1 MKIYLL
7 FRPLAIATLITYLF
21 LRNNSDARWEY
32 DLVLFNLVA
41 LLAAASIAFSPI
53 LDDPFGRA
61 GVIGAIISWS
71 AGSITSSL
79 DSFFE
84 IKTLLDLDVIA
95 QSLYALF
102 YPLAIFGLTRAIRF
116 KATSKSLELL
126 DTAIIAIGYTTIL
139 TALLVRPAMTT
150 IEGGIFEVFLAIL
163 YPVGD
168 IVILVLVLL
177 LVLRQR
183 ISWRNSLLLIGATTF
198 FLSDFYFLYQSY
210 LGEYEFGSLTDVGWL
225 ISFILLS
232 EAFWFA
238 NNEEQAPRS
247 FNPAVA
253 TIALL
258 GSSTLLAIAVLQ
270 PSYIPR
276 FLILPAFVTIALS
289 FLRMGVA
296 INDARNMSN
305 EQILARTDEL
315 TGLANRRKF
324 MVDCQE
330 FLKSPGS
337 LLILD
342 LDGFKAVNDSLGH
355 GIGDQ
360 LLKQV
365 AIRFQ
370 RVMPSDSLLARLG
383 GDEFGALIP
392 GSDGIEVARA
402 LKATLTYPFH
412 INSNEICL
420 DVSIGEASNE
430 PGSSAAEQLL
440 RRADEAMYEAKR
452 SKLGVVSWHNQLGT
466 SGSRL

>member
-1 MKIYLL
+1 
-7 FRPLAIATLITYLF
+7 
-21 LRNNSDARWEY
+21 
-32 DLVLFNLVA
+32 V
-41 LLAAASIAFSPI
+41 
-53 LDDPFGRA
+53 
-61 GVIGAIISWS
+61 
-71 AGSITSSL
+71 
-79 DSFFE
+79 
-84 IKTLLDLDVIA
+84 
-95 QSLYALF
+95 
-102 YPLAIFGLTRAIRF
+102 
-116 KATSKSLELL
+116 SKSLELL
-126 DTAIIAIGYTTIL
+126 DTSIIAIGYTTIL

-150 IEGGIFEVFLAIL
+150 IDGSIFEVFLAIL

-168 IVILVLVLL
+168 VVILVLVLL
-177 LVLRQR
+177 LVFRQR
-183 ISWRNSLLLIGATTF
+183 MSWRNGLILIGATMF

-210 LGEYEFGSLTDVGWL
+210 LGRYEFGSLTDVGWL
-225 ISFILLS
+225 ISFIFLS

-238 NNEEQAPRS
+238 SNEVQAPRS
-247 FNPAVA
+247 FNSAVA

-330 FLKSPGS
+330 FLKNPGS

-365 AIRFQ
+365 ASRFQ
-370 RVMPSDSLLARLG
+370 RVMPSDALLARLG

-392 GSDGIEVARA
+392 GGDGMEVARA

-412 INSNEICL
+412 INSKEICL

-452 SKLGVVSWHNQLGT
+452 SKLGVLSWHNQLGT

>member
-41 LLAAASIAFSPI
+41 LLAAASIALSPI
-53 LDDPFGRA
+53 LDDPYGRA

-71 AGSITSSL
+71 AGSITSTL

-84 IKTLLDLDVIA
+84 INTLLDLDVMA

-126 DTAIIAIGYTTIL
+126 DTSIIAIGYTTIL

-150 IEGGIFEVFLAIL
+150 IEGSIFEVFLAIL

-183 ISWRNSLLLIGATTF
+183 ISWRNNLLLFGATTF

-247 FNPAVA
+247 FNSAVA

-276 FLILPAFVTIALS
+276 FLILPAFITIALS

-315 TGLANRRKF
+315 TGLANRRRF

-330 FLKSPGS
+330 FLKNPGS

-355 GIGDQ
+355 GVGDQ

-392 GSDGIEVARA
+392 GGDGIEVARA

-412 INSNEICL
+412 INSHEISL
-420 DVSIGEASNE
+420 DVSIGEAGNE
-430 PGSSAAEQLL
+430 PGASAAEQLL

>member
-1 MKIYLL
+1 MRIYLL
-7 FRPLAIATLITYLF
+7 FRPIATATLIAYLF
-21 LRNNSDARWEY
+21 LRNDSDARWEF

-41 LLAAASIAFSPI
+41 LFAALSIVLSPI
-53 LDDPFGRA
+53 LDDPLGRA
-61 GVIGAIISWS
+61 GVFGAIIIWC

-79 DSFFE
+79 NSFFE
-84 IKTLLDLDVIA
+84 IETVLNLDVIA

-116 KATSKSLELL
+116 KSVSKSLELL
-126 DTAIIAIGYTTIL
+126 DTFIIAIGYTTIL
-139 TALLVRPAMTT
+139 TALLVRPAMTS
-150 IEGGIFEVFLAIL
+150 IEGSVFEVFIAIF

-168 IVILVLVLL
+168 VVILVLVLL

-183 ISWRNSLLLIGATTF
+183 ASWRNSLLLIGATIF

-210 LGEYEFGSLTDVGWL
+210 LGKYEFGSLSDVGWL
-225 ISFILLS
+225 ISFIFLA

-238 NNEEQAPRS
+238 GNDEQVAQS

-258 GSSTLLAIAVLQ
+258 GSSAILAIAILQ

-324 MVDCQE
+324 MVDCQA
-330 FLKSPGS
+330 FLAESGS

-342 LDGFKAVNDSLGH
+342 LDGFKAVNDTLGH

-365 AIRFQ
+365 AIRFL
-370 RVMPSDSLLARLG
+370 RVMPTDGLLARLG

-392 GSDGIEVARA
+392 GQDGMEVARA

-412 INSNEICL
+412 VNSNEIRL
-420 DVSIGEASNE
+420 DVSIGEASNV
-430 PGSSAAEQLL
+430 PGSSVTEQLL

-452 SKLGVVSWHNQLGT
+452 SKLGVVSWNNQLGT
-466 SGSRL
+466 YGPRL